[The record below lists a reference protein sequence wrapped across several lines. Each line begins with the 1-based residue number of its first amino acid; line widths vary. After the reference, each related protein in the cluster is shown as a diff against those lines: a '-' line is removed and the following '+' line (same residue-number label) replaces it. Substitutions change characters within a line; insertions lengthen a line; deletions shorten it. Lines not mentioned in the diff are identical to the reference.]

1 MNKLKTLVASA
12 FIATLS
18 FTTVSSVE
26 VRGGLT
32 GQAAVYA
39 ATAFEK
45 QKDNGKT
52 RSTDGFAA
60 FNYMSIFGEVALEQ
74 AFGISV
80 GVEYTPDGINLD
92 AADRI
97 INGSVVDGSAGGALN
112 VSTEGELGGDTP
124 GGIQVIDAKVKDL
137 VLLYVGVPLFDTGL
151 TAKVGLQQ
159 ATMITQETLA
169 TGAAYKD
176 AEMEGYSIGLYYDRE
191 ITSNLFVRLESSYT
205 VFDKFTLTS
214 TTGTKV
220 GAELGGVAGKA
231 SIGFKF

>member
-18 FTTVSSVE
+18 FTTVSSIE

-45 QKDNGKT
+45 QKDNGRT

-60 FNYMSIFGEVALEQ
+60 FNYMSIFGEIAMES
-74 AFGISV
+74 AYGISV
-80 GVEYTPDGINLD
+80 GVEYTPDGIDLEN
-92 AADRI
+92 ADRI
-97 INGSVVDGSAGGALN
+97 INGSVADGSVGGALDIGI
-112 VSTEGELGGDTP
+112 VGELGGDTP
-124 GGIQVIDAKVKDL
+124 GGIQIIDAKVKDL

-169 TGAAYKD
+169 TGASYKD
-176 AEMEGYSIGLYYDRE
+176 AEMEGYSLGLYYDRE

-205 VFDKFTLTS
+205 VFEKFTLIS
-214 TTGTKV
+214 PTGTKI
-220 GAELGGVAGKA
+220 GAELGGIAGKA

>member
-60 FNYMSIFGEVALEQ
+60 FNYMSIFGEIAMES
-74 AFGISV
+74 AYGISV
-80 GVEYTPDGINLD
+80 GVEFTPDGIDLEN
-92 AADRI
+92 ADRI
-97 INGSVVDGSAGGALN
+97 INGSVIDGSIGGALN
-112 VSTEGELGGDTP
+112 VSTEGELGGDAA
-124 GGIQVIDAKVKDL
+124 GGLQIIDAKIKDL
-137 VLLYVGVPLFDTGL
+137 VLFYVGVPLFDTGL

-169 TGAAYKD
+169 TGASYKD
-176 AEMEGYSIGLYYDRE
+176 AEMEGYSLGLYYDRE

-205 VFDKFTLTS
+205 VFEKFTLIS
-214 TTGTKV
+214 PTGTKI
-220 GAELGGVAGKA
+220 GAELGGIAGKA